1 MKFIDDRL
9 ETLRHLITGSAIA
22 LLAAAQAKVEETGVN
37 EGLGERVFLHNVNH
51 PETKEFVG
59 FDLLL
64 YREGETVVIA
74 QARIHPVPE
83 TKTPDVWQIALHQTL
98 AQYFNPYYGKLV
110 FEGQHD
116 SSAIFS
122 Y

>member
-1 MKFIDDRL
+1 MKIIDDRL
-9 ETLRHLITGSAIA
+9 DTLRPLITGSVIA
-22 LLAAAQAKVEETGVN
+22 LLAAAQAKVEATGVN
-37 EGLGERVFLHNVNH
+37 EGFGERVYLHNVNH
-51 PETKEFVG
+51 PDTKEFVG

-74 QARIHPVPE
+74 RARISEVPE
-83 TKTPDVWQIALHQTL
+83 TKTPDVWQVTLHQTL